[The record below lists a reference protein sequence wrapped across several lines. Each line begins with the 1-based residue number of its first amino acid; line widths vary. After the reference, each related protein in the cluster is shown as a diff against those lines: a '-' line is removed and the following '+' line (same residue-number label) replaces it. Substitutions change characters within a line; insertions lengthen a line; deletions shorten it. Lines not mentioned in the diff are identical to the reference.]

1 MPKNAHFALN
11 VETRDLDF
19 LDARNEKRKIVEI
32 PGNRD
37 VETRRAAT
45 LQKSKQTRGIRVDKE
60 GCGFACYTRSTT
72 AYGPFSES
80 RGGRPCLD

>member
-45 LQKSKQTRGIRVDKE
+45 LLQYD
-60 GCGFACYTRSTT
+60 GFFKRNETEKA
-72 AYGPFSES
+72 FSA
-80 RGGRPCLD
+80 

>member
-32 PGNRD
+32 PRNRD
-37 VETRRAAT
+37 VKTRRAAT
-45 LQKSKQTRGIRVDKE
+45 LRKQRLEQNQQNDQVQTFKPFKG
-60 GCGFACYTRSTT
+60 TT
-72 AYGPFSES
+72 SSILIFS
-80 RGGRPCLD
+80 R